1 MREIKFRVWDK
12 EKKKIYGDIY
22 LKWLSPTIQ
31 RATEGRY
38 NDFGDIHHLQL
49 NDALANNKDYTLM
62 QFTGLLDKNGKE
74 IYEGDVLTKDGHHN
88 RIVIWEKDAWVA
100 KYVDDEYKTKA
111 RLHTFVH
118 NCEVIGNKY
127 EV

>member
-1 MREIKFRVWDK
+1 MREIKFRVRDSLYRITEYQFIK
-12 EKKKIYGDIY
+12 YVCAEDGTEFKIVAFIFHDDVVTLADV
-22 LKWLSPTIQ
+22 LKDES
-31 RATEGRY
+31 GRY
-38 NDFGDIHHLQL
+38 K
-49 NDALANNKDYTLM
+49 AM
-62 QFTGLLDKNGKE
+62 QFTGFKDKNGKE

-100 KYVDDEYKTKA
+100 KYFDDEYKTKA